1 MTAEPGGHAAGD
13 TPAGRVVHASA
24 VRWLER
30 GLLIRGRSGTGKSEL
45 VVRLLEAGAR
55 LVGDDLVV
63 LEPGP
68 GGLRVRPPA
77 RAGLLE
83 MRGAGIFAVAPGG
96 VTPVDL
102 VIEPRRRTGGARLPE
117 FVRTTICGV
126 ELPQVTID
134 PFRASAVARLRL
146 ILHATRIA

>member
-1 MTAEPGGHAAGD
+1 MTAQARGRGAGAS
-13 TPAGRVVHASA
+13 AGLVIHASS

-55 LVGDDLVV
+55 LVADDLVL

-68 GGLRVRPPA
+68 AGLRASPP
-77 RAGLLE
+77 RGGGLLE
-83 MRGAGIFAVAPGG
+83 MRGAGIFNVAAGG
-96 VTPVDL
+96 ATGIDL
-102 VIEPRRRTGGARLPE
+102 VVELRRDGGGSRLPE
-117 FVRTTICGV
+117 FARTTICGV
-126 ELPQVTID
+126 ELPQVAVD